1 MKNKKE
7 IALIY
12 NNINRYKACR
22 LSKYLI
28 GLTVNGYNLFELKVK
43 YMSNKRW
50 TLTFLFLIIL
60 FLYVFIQFIW
70 TSKQMEET
78 VEALDKR
85 VSLHEEPPHFILI
98 AQEFD
103 NPYWRKVEKG
113 AQDAAKK
120 FQVEVEY
127 VAPLRTSIVEQIKLL
142 EKAIASKVDGIIVQS
157 LDEEAF
163 TPIINKAISKNI
175 PIITIDTDAKASRR
189 LSYVGT
195 DNFAA
200 GQLLGKTVVDMT
212 TGQHKIGVI
221 IGSESSDNQQERL
234 DGFLSVIK
242 QHPRL
247 EVVEVQASNIS
258 RIQASIQADI
268 MLRKYPDISVMVGTS
283 ALDAIGMT
291 VAVKNL
297 QRSDI
302 QIFGFD
308 DVEETLLAI
317 KKGEITATII
327 QKPYEMGFIAVQ
339 LMSKHL
345 QGQPIPNVYF
355 TSSKKVD
362 ASNVQMEV
370 TP

>member
-1 MKNKKE
+1 
-7 IALIY
+7 
-12 NNINRYKACR
+12 
-22 LSKYLI
+22 
-28 GLTVNGYNLFELKVK
+28 
-43 YMSNKRW
+43 MSNKRW
-50 TLTFLFLIIL
+50 TLTLICLFIL

-70 TSKQMEET
+70 TTRQMEGA

-85 VSLHEEPPHFILI
+85 VSLNEEPLHFILI

-103 NPYWRKVEKG
+103 NPYWRKIEKG
-113 AQDAAKK
+113 AKDAAKE

-127 VAPLRTSIVEQIKLL
+127 VAPLRTSVEEQMKLL

-157 LDEEAF
+157 LDEETF
-163 TPIINKAISKNI
+163 TPIINKAMSKNI
-175 PIITIDTDAKASRR
+175 PIITIDTDAKGSKR

-212 TGQHKIGVI
+212 SGEHKIGVI

-234 DGFLSVIK
+234 DGFLSVI
-242 QHPRL
+242 QQDPRF
-247 EVVEVQASNIS
+247 EVVNVEVSNIS
-258 RIQASIQADI
+258 RIQASIQAEI
-268 MLRKYPDISVMVGTS
+268 MLRKFPDISIMVGTS

-297 QRSDI
+297 QRSDV

-308 DVEETLLAI
+308 DVEETITAI
-317 KKGEITATII
+317 KKGEISATII
-327 QKPYEMGFIAVQ
+327 QRPYEMGYVAVQ
-339 LMSKHL
+339 LMVKHL
-345 QGQPIPNVYF
+345 KGQPIPNVYF
-355 TSSKKVD
+355 TSSKKID